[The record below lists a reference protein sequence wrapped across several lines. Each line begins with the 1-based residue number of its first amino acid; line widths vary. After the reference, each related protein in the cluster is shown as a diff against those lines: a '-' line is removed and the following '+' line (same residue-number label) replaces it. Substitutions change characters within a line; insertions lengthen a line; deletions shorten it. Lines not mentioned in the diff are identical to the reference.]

1 MTGALSVLR
10 EHAATLAKQGRH
22 GDTELVHVSPRE
34 LQTLHALHPRGQ
46 LPINPVTGLPEAFD
60 LGGILGAVGGSLLP
74 ALFPGIGESLGG
86 LLGIGSDFGG
96 ALGGALLGGGLGA
109 LGSSLGGGKNPLLY
123 GGLGALGGGLAGYF
137 GPEIGSLL
145 GVGPEGLFG
154 GTGSAAAAAG
164 AGGLSASTEGVL
176 DSIRNGSYVPQAAG
190 AAANAAGSS
199 GSWLSRNWPLMAGGL
214 LLAGTMGGRGGSTA
228 STPKLT
234 QAQKDQQA
242 ANAAPAANYTFSRAP
257 VPQIMN
263 PTSWYTLGNQT
274 SGQPILFFDRPGG
287 TYTKQEGP
295 IPGLAGGGQ
304 VHGGLGALRA
314 SRYVSGPDS
323 GQADTVPARLS
334 DGEYVIDAATVSD
347 LGDGNNEAGARQLDA
362 LRHRV
367 ARHKGRRQ
375 VVPPPARPVE
385 RYLGGRG

>member
-22 GDTELVHVSPRE
+22 GDTELVHVSPQE

-46 LPINPVTGLPEAFD
+46 LPINPITGLPEAFD

-74 ALFPGIGESLGG
+74 ALFPGIGDSLGS

-137 GPEIGSLL
+137 GPEIGSML
-145 GVGPEGLFG
+145 GIGPEGLFG
-154 GTGSAAAAAG
+154 SAGSAAAAAG
-164 AGGLSASTEGVL
+164 SGGLSASTEGVL
-176 DSIRNGSYVPQAAG
+176 DSIRNGSYVPQAAS
-190 AAANAAGSS
+190 AAGAAGST
-199 GSWLSRNWPLMAGGL
+199 GSWLGRNWPLMAGGL
-214 LLAGTMGGRGGSTA
+214 LLASTLGGKGGSTT

-242 ANAAPAANYTFSRAP
+242 ANAAPAQNYTFSRAP
-257 VPQIMN
+257 VPSVMN
-263 PTSWYTLGNQT
+263 PTSWYTLDNQN
-274 SGQPILFFDRPGG
+274 SGRPVLFFDNPAGA
-287 TYTKQEGP
+287 YTKATTPVTGMARGGR
-295 IPGLAGGGQ
+295 IP
-304 VHGGLGALRA
+304 GGLGAMREA
-314 SRYVSGPDS
+314 RYVAGPDS

-367 ARHKGRRQ
+367 AKHKGRRQ
-375 VVPPPARPVE
+375 VVPPQAKPIE